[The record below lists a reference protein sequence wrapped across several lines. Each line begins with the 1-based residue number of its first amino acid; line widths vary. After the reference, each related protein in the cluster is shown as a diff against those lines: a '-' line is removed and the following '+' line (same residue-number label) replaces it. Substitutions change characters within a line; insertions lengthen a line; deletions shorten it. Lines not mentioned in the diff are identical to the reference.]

1 MPEMRKLALVLLIG
15 LLSLSILPVIQIRA
29 DSHKVLILSS
39 LQKLVPIRNEDLTMI
54 TKPLTAAGYLITYLA
69 DDQITVKFVT
79 TSLNNF
85 DVIIWR
91 TNTYV
96 DGHTTYWYLGEAAS
110 AATLRDYSSDFAS
123 RWLDDSH
130 GIIGANPTFFQNHL
144 NARSLWRVK
153 LAILVSSLSSSIGG
167 FMLNA
172 GARSVVTYSSSFS
185 LQFSLVDNLTGT
197 LVRYLSQGYNVG
209 DAVTNTLAPY
219 LMMQPRDPLDSIQ
232 VPQMAFSG
240 DSAVTIA

>member
-15 LLSLSILPVIQIRA
+15 LLSLSILPVTQIRA
-29 DSHKVLILSS
+29 DSRKALILSS

-54 TKPLTAAGYLITYLA
+54 TKPLTAAGYIITYLT
-69 DDQITVKFVT
+69 DDQITVKFLT

-110 AATLRDYSSDFAS
+110 ATTLRDYSSDFAS
-123 RWLDDSH
+123 KWLDNSH
-130 GIIGANPTFFQNHL
+130 GIIGVNPAYFQNHL
-144 NARSLWRVK
+144 GARSLWRVK
-153 LAILVSSLSSSIGG
+153 LAILASSLSSSIAG
-167 FMLNA
+167 FILNA
-172 GARSVVTYSSSFS
+172 GVRSVVAYSSTSS
-185 LQFSLVDNLTGT
+185 LQFSVVDNLTGT
-197 LVRYLSQGYNVG
+197 LIRYLSQGYNVG
-209 DAVTNTLAPY
+209 DAVANTIAPY